1 MKLKT
6 LKQLG
11 NLLNFPLQID
21 GNISGVE
28 VDSRLVKKETAFF
41 ALPGLKTDG
50 HDFLKEAVANGAS
63 CLVVKK
69 SYTGPN
75 FGKPLIFVD
84 DPMDALQNLSA
95 TLLSMRKSKIIA
107 ITGSVGKTTTKDF
120 LTTILKERFTVSKTI
135 GNANSQTGVP
145 LTILNHT
152 EGNEDFLIVE
162 MGMDRPGQISKLI
175 SACPPDFAILTQVAL
190 AHSCNFE
197 SLKEIAFEK
206 AEIFKHP
213 KTQFCLINQEIEH
226 FDQIV
231 QLGSCKKYSFS
242 TKNSEADFYFDDF
255 NISKEGLKLAN
266 HHYQNLTA
274 ALGLS
279 TLLGVSKEE
288 INLALPKLALPE
300 RRFEIV
306 ERRGITFINDSYNAS
321 EISILAALEALPLK
335 KPGTK
340 KVAVIAEMLELGKFS
355 VNCHLNVAKKALKHV
370 DSMFLLGNECLPIYE
385 HWKENNRPVDFF
397 LDRSLLVKSLKENL
411 VAGDICLLKGSSAN
425 QLWKI
430 LEEF

>member
-11 NLLNFPLQID
+11 ALLDFPLAVNGSILD
-21 GNISGVE
+21 VA
-28 VDSRLVKKETAFF
+28 VDSRLVKKDTVFF

-50 HDFLKEAVANGAS
+50 HDFLGQAVMNGAS

-69 SYTGPN
+69 NYTGPN

-84 DPMDALQNLSA
+84 DPLKSLQDLS
-95 TLLSMRKSKIIA
+95 TKLLAMRTSKIIA

-120 LTTILKERFTVSKTI
+120 LTTLLKEKFIVSKTI

-152 EGNEDFLIVE
+152 DGNEDFLVVE
-162 MGMDRPGQISKLI
+162 MGMDKPGQIAKLVA
-175 SACPPDFAILTQVAL
+175 SCPPDFAILTQVAL
-190 AHSCNFE
+190 AHACNFE

-206 AEIFKHP
+206 AEIFQHP
-213 KTQFCLINQEIEH
+213 KTEFCLINQEIEH
-226 FDQIV
+226 FNDIV
-231 QLGSCKKYSFS
+231 NLGSCKKYSFS
-242 TKNSEADFYFDDF
+242 TKNSGVDFYFNNF
-255 NISKEGLKLAN
+255 NISKERLNFAN

-274 ALGLS
+274 ALGLA
-279 TLLGVSKEE
+279 TLLGVTEEE
-288 INLALPKLALPE
+288 INNALHKLALPE

-306 ERRGITFINDSYNAS
+306 EKQGITFINDSYNAS
-321 EISILAALEALPLK
+321 EISIVAALEALPAK
-335 KPGTK
+335 AEGRKR
-340 KVAVIAEMLELGKFS
+340 VAVIAEMLELGKFS

-370 DSMFLLGNECLPIYE
+370 DSMFLLGKECLPIFDY
-385 HWKENNRPVDFF
+385 WKENNKCVEFF